1 MDSKVNLSLLIPLT
15 INNLVETKLKNLKNG
30 RSAYIT

>member
-15 INNLVETKLKNLKNG
+15 INNLVETKLKNLTNG